1 MAALPSV
8 ADLLSGQTGYE
19 RGAQAFDNGYNGVR
33 QMRVNDLAKSYFTG
47 DPSTRDATLQ
57 QIAAINPQAADNIS
71 KWTMG
76 QENQRN
82 TQLANIARGVLSFKD
97 PAAQRGVYQN
107 TIMPAAQR
115 QGLQIPEW
123 DDATTPQWLQYQLAS
138 AGNQAGQGVQSTYV
152 DGEGNR
158 VAILRNGA
166 TQILGKN
173 DAGANQQTLSIDV
186 NGVPTQVTFDRR
198 TGRYTN
204 AALGG
209 NGQEQAPPPGLYQ
222 TPNGP
227 VHIDGSLTPD
237 QWQAVQAD
245 VANRGGSDQY
255 QLPQR
260 EVMPQQTHGVPLV
273 GRTKEAEAA
282 AVESAK
288 QQAQMQ
294 YLPQELGL
302 RTQAAID
309 QTRGQEQVKAN
320 AELQAGEPKRQ
331 AGVQQT
337 LTTIRNVIGKVDDAI
352 SKVNAWTAGPA
363 STLSAIPGTAA
374 RNLSTDIT
382 TIKANLGFDRLQQMR
397 DTSPTGGALGQVAVQ
412 ELEALQASI
421 DSLDAGQSPSQL
433 KANLAAVKTHYANW
447 EKTVTEADRHA
458 RARVSGAF
466 PSSPRPNALPQSGN
480 YSNLWK

>member
-33 QMRVNDLAKSYFTG
+33 GMRVNDLAKSYFTG

-82 TQLANIARGVLSFKD
+82 MQLANIARGVLSFKD

-107 TIMPAAQR
+107 TIMPAAKR
-115 QGLQIPEW
+115 QSLQIPEW
-123 DDATTPQWLQYQLAS
+123 DDVTTPQWLQYQLAS
-138 AGNQAGQGVQSTYV
+138 SGNQAGQGVQSTYV

-260 EVMPQQTHGVPLV
+260 EVMPQQTQGVPLV

-294 YLPQELGL
+294 YLPQELGM
-302 RTQAAID
+302 RTQAAIQQAQGTTAAELAAKSSAEQQQAAAQRSRDANDTISLLD
-309 QTRGQEQVKAN
+309 QAEKLLPEATGGRAGNIRDTVAGAFGVSTQGAQATAALQTIAGQLTSKMPRMQGPQSDRDVQLYQQMAGDLAN
-320 AELQAGEPKRQ
+320 ANLPVETRLAALRQ
-331 AGVQQT
+331 IRALNQKYAVQQ
-337 LTTIRNVIGKVDDAI
+337 G
-352 SKVNAWTAGPA
+352 
-363 STLSAIPGTAA
+363 
-374 RNLSTDIT
+374 
-382 TIKANLGFDRLQQMR
+382 
-397 DTSPTGGALGQVAVQ
+397 
-412 ELEALQASI
+412 
-421 DSLDAGQSPSQL
+421 GQS
-433 KANLAAVKTHYANW
+433 
-447 EKTVTEADRHA
+447 
-458 RARVSGAF
+458 RVPAQ
-466 PSSPRPNALPQSGN
+466 PGN